1 MIGELGAHP
10 RPVHLALGGVVEDVQ
25 LHRPAHE
32 LAHAGIISITDIELR
47 FKWPAKGA
55 KASRYRQAVLKW
67 LRHHPRLADLAIIG
81 GTAALSVS
89 LTGELG
95 VVTAVALGMAVILI
109 ANLLLG
115 RLPSG

>member
-1 MIGELGAHP
+1 
-10 RPVHLALGGVVEDVQ
+10 VVRQ
-25 LHRPAHE
+25 
-32 LAHAGIISITDIELR
+32 
-47 FKWPAKGA
+47 KGA
-55 KASRYRQAVLKW
+55 KPSRYRQAVLTW

-89 LTGELG
+89 LTDELG